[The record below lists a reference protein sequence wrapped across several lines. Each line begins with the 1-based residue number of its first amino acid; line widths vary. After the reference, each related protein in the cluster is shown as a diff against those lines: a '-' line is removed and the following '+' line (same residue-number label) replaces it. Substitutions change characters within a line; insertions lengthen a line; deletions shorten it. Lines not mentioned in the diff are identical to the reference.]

1 MRGRIGDWVM
11 AKTAVRKGQKRR
23 TGRKQTRTSMWPWYL
38 AGALSVSAV
47 LAYDHRAQIL
57 PMAAPFY
64 TASIAKPRPV
74 DKQPAPEK
82 RVQTSQSAAKPA
94 LAMPAMRPVEQ
105 AAVNVGALKTVDEQK
120 PSGRKPGTFYFCTE
134 TLENCVVDGGTFWY
148 GRRKIQI
155 ADIQAPKIK
164 QAKCD
169 DERKLGSL
177 AKKRLW
183 EILNAGEVQL
193 ASVSGQNTQVTV
205 GQGRSIGDM
214 LVSEGLARRTSGG
227 KPGWCAQG

>member
-1 MRGRIGDWVM
+1 M

-23 TGRKQTRTSMWPWYL
+23 TSRKQTRTSMWPWYL
-38 AGALSVSAV
+38 AGVLSVSAV
-47 LAYDHRAQIL
+47 LVYDHRAQIL
-57 PMAAPFY
+57 PMTAPFY
-64 TASIAKPRPV
+64 TASIAKSRPAE
-74 DKQPAPEK
+74 KQSAPEK
-82 RVQTSQSAAKPA
+82 RVQTSQPSAKPA

-105 AAVNVGALKTVDEQK
+105 AAVNVGALKTMDEQK
-120 PSGRKPGTFYFCTE
+120 TSGRKPGAFYFCTE

-155 ADIQAPKIK
+155 ADIQTPKIK

-183 EILNAGEVQL
+183 ELLNAGEVQL
-193 ASVSGQNTQVTV
+193 VSASGPDARVTV

-214 LVSEGLARRTSGG
+214 LVSEGLARRVSGG
-227 KPGWCAQG
+227 KQGWCAQG

>member
-1 MRGRIGDWVM
+1 M

-23 TGRKQTRTSMWPWYL
+23 TSRKQTKTSMWPWYL
-38 AGALSVSAV
+38 AGVLSVSAV
-47 LAYDHRAQIL
+47 LGYEHRAQIL
-57 PMAAPFY
+57 PMTAPFY

-74 DKQPAPEK
+74 EKQSAPER
-82 RVQTSQSAAKPA
+82 RVEKTQPSAKPA
-94 LAMPAMRPVEQ
+94 LAMPAVRPVEQ
-105 AAVNVGALKTVDEQK
+105 AAVDVGSLKIVGEQTAA
-120 PSGRKPGTFYFCTE
+120 GRKPGTFYFCTE

-183 EILNAGEVQL
+183 ELLNAGEVQL
-193 ASVSGQNTQVTV
+193 ASVSGQNAQVTV

-214 LVSEGLARRTSGG
+214 LVSEGLARRPSGG
-227 KPGWCAQG
+227 KQGWCAQG

>member
-1 MRGRIGDWVM
+1 M

-23 TGRKQTRTSMWPWYL
+23 TGRKQTKTSMWPWYL
-38 AGALSVSAV
+38 AGVLSVSAV
-47 LAYDHRAQIL
+47 LGYEHRAQIL
-57 PMAAPFY
+57 PMTAPFY

-74 DKQPAPEK
+74 EKQSAPEK
-82 RVQTSQSAAKPA
+82 RVEKSQPSAKPA
-94 LAMPAMRPVEQ
+94 LAMPAVRPVEQ
-105 AAVNVGALKTVDEQK
+105 AVVDVGSLKIVGEQTAA
-120 PSGRKPGTFYFCTE
+120 GRKPGTFYFCTE

-183 EILNAGEVQL
+183 ELLNAGEVQL
-193 ASVSGQNTQVTV
+193 ASVSGQNAQVIV

-214 LVSEGLARRTSGG
+214 LVSEGLARRPSGG
-227 KPGWCAQG
+227 KQDWCAQG

>member
-1 MRGRIGDWVM
+1 M

-23 TGRKQTRTSMWPWYL
+23 TGRKQTKTSMWPWYL
-38 AGALSVSAV
+38 AGVLSVSAV

-64 TASIAKPRPV
+64 TASIAKPRSV
-74 DKQPAPEK
+74 EKQSAPEK
-82 RVQTSQSAAKPA
+82 RVEKPQSSAQPA
-94 LAMPAMRPVEQ
+94 LAMPAARPVEQ
-105 AAVNVGALKTVDEQK
+105 AAVDVGALKTVGEQK
-120 PSGRKPGTFYFCTE
+120 TSGRRPGAFYFCTE

-155 ADIQAPKIK
+155 ADIQTPKIK

-183 EILNAGEVQL
+183 EILNAGEVHL
-193 ASVSGQNTQVTV
+193 AGASGQEAQVTV

-214 LVSEGLARRTSGG
+214 LVSEGLARRMPGG
-227 KPGWCAQG
+227 KQGWCAQG

>member
-1 MRGRIGDWVM
+1 M
-11 AKTAVRKGQKRR
+11 AKTAAGKGQKRR
-23 TGRKQTRTSMWPWYL
+23 TGRKQTKTSMWPWYL
-38 AGALSVSAV
+38 AGVLSVSAV

-57 PMAAPFY
+57 PITAPFY
-64 TASIAKPRPV
+64 TASIGKPRPV
-74 DKQPAPEK
+74 EKQSTPEK
-82 RVQTSQSAAKPA
+82 RAGTTQPSAKPA
-94 LAMPAMRPVEQ
+94 LAMPAMRPVGQ
-105 AAVNVGALKTVDEQK
+105 AAVDVGALKTIDEQK
-120 PSGRKPGTFYFCTE
+120 TAGRKPGTFYFCTE

-193 ASVSGQNTQVTV
+193 AGVSGQNAQVTV

-214 LVSEGLARRTSGG
+214 LVSEGLARRPSGG
-227 KPGWCAQG
+227 KQGWCAQG

>member
-1 MRGRIGDWVM
+1 M

-23 TGRKQTRTSMWPWYL
+23 AGRKQTKASMWPWYL
-38 AGALSVSAV
+38 AGILSVSAV
-47 LAYDHRAQIL
+47 LAYEHRAAIM
-57 PMAAPFY
+57 PMTTPFY

-74 DKQPAPEK
+74 EKQPAPEK
-82 RVQTSQSAAKPA
+82 RVETRQPVARPA
-94 LAMPAMRPVEQ
+94 LAMPSMRPVEQ
-105 AAVNVGALKTVDEQK
+105 AALEPFARA

-155 ADIQAPKIK
+155 SGIQAPKIK

-169 DERKLGSL
+169 NERKLGSL

-183 EILNAGEVQL
+183 EILNVGDVQL
-193 ASVSGQNTQVTV
+193 AGVSGQDAQVMV
-205 GQGRSIGDM
+205 GQGRSVGDM
-214 LVSEGLARRTSGG
+214 LVSEGLARRASAG
-227 KPGWCAQG
+227 KQGWCAQG

>member
-1 MRGRIGDWVM
+1 M

-23 TGRKQTRTSMWPWYL
+23 TSRKQTKTSMWPWYL
-38 AGALSVSAV
+38 AGVLSVSAV
-47 LAYDHRAQIL
+47 LGYEHRAQIL
-57 PMAAPFY
+57 PMTAPFY

-74 DKQPAPEK
+74 EKQSAPEK
-82 RVQTSQSAAKPA
+82 RVEKSQPSAKPA
-94 LAMPAMRPVEQ
+94 LAMPAVRPVEQ
-105 AAVNVGALKTVDEQK
+105 AVVDVGSLKIVGEQTAA
-120 PSGRKPGTFYFCTE
+120 GRKPGTFYFCTE

-183 EILNAGEVQL
+183 ELLNAGEVQL
-193 ASVSGQNTQVTV
+193 ASVSGQNAQVIV

-214 LVSEGLARRTSGG
+214 LVSEGLARRPSGG
-227 KPGWCAQG
+227 KQGWCAQG

>member
-1 MRGRIGDWVM
+1 M
-11 AKTAVRKGQKRR
+11 AKTAARKGQKRR
-23 TGRKQTRTSMWPWYL
+23 TGRKQAKTSMWPWYL
-38 AGALSVSAV
+38 AGVLSVSAV

-57 PMAAPFY
+57 PMASPFY

-74 DKQPAPEK
+74 EKQPAPEK
-82 RVQTSQSAAKPA
+82 RVEKSQPSAKPA
-94 LAMPAMRPVEQ
+94 LAMPAVRPVEQ
-105 AAVNVGALKTVDEQK
+105 AAVDVGALKAVGEQTAV
-120 PSGRKPGTFYFCTE
+120 GRKPGAFYFCTE

-169 DERKLGSL
+169 NERKLGSL

-183 EILNAGEVQL
+183 EILNAGDVQL
-193 ASVSGQNTQVTV
+193 ANVSGQDARVMV

-214 LVSEGLARRTSGG
+214 LVSEGLARRQSGSQ
-227 KPGWCAQG
+227 PGWCTHG